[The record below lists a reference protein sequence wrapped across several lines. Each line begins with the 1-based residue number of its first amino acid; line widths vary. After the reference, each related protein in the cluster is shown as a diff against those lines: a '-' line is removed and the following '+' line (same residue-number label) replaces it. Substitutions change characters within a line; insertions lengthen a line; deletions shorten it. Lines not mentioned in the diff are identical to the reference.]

1 MLTFFLQSPTFI
13 LQQNNSNLLCLFFG
27 QALPTAL
34 LLIFPAQTVQLYF
47 PTEISAPVSSC
58 FNSITDHILFNDN
71 LILRCKTQTY
81 IRRSQPFH
89 LSLKVTIFSP
99 SSIRLKQLAIFLL
112 EASLQLSQDI

>member
-1 MLTFFLQSPTFI
+1 MNFHSGAKQFHTNLFHQFFS
-13 LQQNNSNLLCLFFG
+13 

-34 LLIFPAQTVQLYF
+34 QLMVPAEAALLYF
-47 PTEISAPVSSC
+47 PTEISVLVCSC

-71 LILRCKTQTY
+71 LILHCKTQMY

-112 EASLQLSQDI
+112 EVSLQLGQDI